1 MRTILI
7 VSIIAI
13 NIFAI
18 VLNIKML
25 KGRENNNIVT
35 YLVVQEIV
43 LLIIEKIIFNIAT
56 IGIDATVSSTS
67 QNMILFLFQGMNM
80 IIISAPFAKI
90 LANSKEEKSK
100 KNKDSFQKR
109 IGIWLVVTIII
120 IIIECIYIKNI
131 ENGILNMK
139 K

>member
-56 IGIDATVSSTS
+56 IGIDAAVSSTS

-100 KNKDSFQKR
+100 KNKDSFH
-109 IGIWLVVTIII
+109 VTIII

>member
-56 IGIDATVSSTS
+56 IGIDAAVSSTS